1 MSAKFKLKGIG
12 NVNTTTGVIWK
23 QLLLFALPLL
33 FSNFLQQL
41 YNAIDLLIVGNFSTD
56 TALGAVGSTGAVTGL
71 LVGMF
76 IGISTGASVVV
87 SHAYGAED
95 NRKVYEHVHSTM
107 FLGLV
112 SGIIMMVIGLLAS
125 RPLLVLMNTPD
136 VLLPEAAQYMQ
147 IIFIGMIPTAIYNM
161 ASGILRAV
169 GDSKRPLIFLI
180 IAAIT
185 NLVLDLLFVAVL
197 DFGVAGAGWAT
208 VISQALSAVLSV
220 ATLMRSETNYRYFIE
235 ETKPHKE
242 SVKQIL
248 QIGIPAGMQSVII
261 NLANTII
268 QTNINAYGPY
278 AVEGYTAAGRI
289 DGFLYMCINSIS
301 LAIMT
306 FVGQN
311 IGAGKYDRVRKG
323 IKVALGLAC
332 GIAAGL
338 GLIIYIFRDPLLRM
352 FGTNDLSLP
361 TGETMLTIAA
371 SGYWIFAIG
380 DVLSG
385 AFRGAGKATFPM
397 VSSMINMFGVR
408 LIWVYVAQLI
418 YPEVVSV
425 LLAFPVSWIAQAIM
439 MLIFLFRADWL
450 PAEKAPDK
458 EASEEIYV

>member
-1 MSAKFKLKGIG
+1 MAAKIKLKGIG

-41 YNAIDLLIVGNFSTD
+41 YNAIDLLIVGNFASD

-95 NRKVYEHVHSTM
+95 NKKVYEHVHSTM

-112 SGIIMMVIGLLAS
+112 SGAILTVLGLLAS
-125 RPLLVLMNTPD
+125 KPLLVLMKTPEI
-136 VLLPEAAQYMQ
+136 LLPEAVQYMQ
-147 IIFIGMIPTAIYNM
+147 IIFIGMIPTSIYNM

-169 GDSKRPLIFLI
+169 GDSKRPLIFLL
-180 IAAIT
+180 IAAAT
-185 NLVLDLLFVAVL
+185 NLVLDLLFVAIL
-197 DFGVAGAGWAT
+197 PFGVAGAGWAT
-208 VISQALSAVLSV
+208 VISQTLSAVLAV
-220 ATLMRSETNYRYFIE
+220 ITLMRSETSYRFFLKE
-235 ETKPHKE
+235 MKPHKD
-242 SVKQIL
+242 SVTRIL
-248 QIGIPAGMQSVII
+248 QIGVPAGMQSVII

-268 QTNINAYGPY
+268 QTNVNAYGHF

-311 IGAGKYDRVRKG
+311 IGAGKYDRVKKG

-332 GIAAGL
+332 GIAAVL
-338 GLIIYIFRDPLLRM
+338 GIIIFVFRDPLLNI
-352 FGTNDLSLP
+352 FGINPQSFP

-385 AFRGAGKATFPM
+385 AFRGAGRATFPM
-397 VSSMINMFGVR
+397 VSSMINMFGIR
-408 LIWVYVAQLI
+408 ILWVFLAQLV
-418 YPEVVSV
+418 YPEVISV

-439 MLIFLFRADWL
+439 MLIYLAKANWL

-458 EASEEIYV
+458 APTEDIYV